1 MAEVKEAISE
11 LQTEKERWETETLQK
26 VLDKSPERKQSFE
39 GISLE
44 PVNRLYAQADLEM
57 IDRKK
62 KLLFP
67 ASSHT
72 RAAFIRPVTADGFG
86 QCASSPVFRRLR
98 KQMRVLNI

>member
-44 PVNRLYAQADLEM
+44 PVNRLYAQLKFSF
-57 IDRKK
+57 IDCRNN
-62 KLLFP
+62 
-67 ASSHT
+67 
-72 RAAFIRPVTADGFG
+72 R
-86 QCASSPVFRRLR
+86 
-98 KQMRVLNI
+98 